1 MASQSTAPQSTPA
14 QLADK
19 RRAAGLTQ
27 RELAQLSGVAQPNIA
42 AYENGT
48 RRPSPKMLARLT
60 AATKPRASVALAR
73 NKAEVKALA
82 ARHKALSVKV
92 FGSVARGEDRP
103 GSDLDLLVK
112 FAPDASLF
120 DQIELAQ
127 DLEDTL
133 GVKVDVISEGGL
145 RGSHDAIAAE
155 AKPL

>member
-1 MASQSTAPQSTPA
+1 MAAQSPASQVAGI
-14 QLADK
+14 

-27 RELAQLSGVAQPNIA
+27 RELAELSGVAQPNIA

-48 RRPSPKMLARLT
+48 RHPSPKMLARL
-60 AATKPRASVALAR
+60 AAAARPRASVALAR
-73 NKAEVKALA
+73 HKTEVKALA

-103 GSDLDLLVK
+103 GSDLDLLVS

-120 DQIELAQ
+120 DQIELVQ

-133 GVKVDVISEGGL
+133 GVKVDVVSADGL
-145 RGSHDAIAAE
+145 RERHSHIAAE

>member
-1 MASQSTAPQSTPA
+1 MASQSSSSQI
-14 QLADK
+14 ADI

-27 RELAQLSGVAQPNIA
+27 RELAQMSGVAQPNIA

-48 RRPSPKMLARLT
+48 RRPSPKMLARLS
-60 AATKPRASVALAR
+60 AAARPRASIALTR
-73 NKAEVKALA
+73 HKAEVKVLA
-82 ARHKALSVKV
+82 ARHKAVSVKV
-92 FGSVARGEDRP
+92 FGSVARQEDRP

-127 DLEDTL
+127 DLEDVL
-133 GVKVDVISEGGL
+133 GVKVDVVSEGGL
-145 RGSHDAIAAE
+145 RQSHDAIMAE

>member
-1 MASQSTAPQSTPA
+1 MASESSAS
-14 QLADK
+14 LVADI

-27 RELAQLSGVAQPNIA
+27 REFAELSGVAQPNIA

-48 RRPSPKMLARLT
+48 RRPSPKMLARL
-60 AATKPRASVALAR
+60 AAAARPRASVALAR
-73 NKAEVKALA
+73 HKAEVKALA

-103 GSDLDLLVK
+103 GSDLDLLVS

-127 DLEDTL
+127 DLEDAL
-133 GVKVDVISEGGL
+133 GVKVDVVSAGGL
-145 RGSHDAIAAE
+145 HESHTTIAAE